1 MINTNVET
9 IRQNIKVSCQKRQRD
24 IEKVNLICVSKSVG
38 VPDMETVFETGI
50 RQFAENRVDALAEK
64 QAHFKDSDIIW
75 HFIGRLQRRK
85 VKDVINTI
93 DYFHALDS
101 LKLAHEIQKRADTK
115 IKCFV
120 QVNISGETS
129 KQGVSPE
136 DLMKFVTELIEFDKI
151 EVVGLMTMAP
161 FEASEGELRL
171 YFSELKRLQT
181 ILANKNYNHAPCQEL
196 SMGMSQDYQIAIEEG
211 ATFVRVGSAFFKK

>member
-9 IRQNIKVSCQKRQRD
+9 IRQNIKESCQKGQRD
-24 IEKVNLICVSKSVG
+24 IEKVNLICVSKSVE
-38 VPDMETVFETGI
+38 VPEMETVYETGI
-50 RQFAENRVDALAEK
+50 RQFAENRVDVLAEK
-64 QAHFKDSDIIW
+64 QAHFNESDIIW

-120 QVNISGETS
+120 QVNVSGEVS

-136 DLMKFVTELIEFDKI
+136 NLMKFVTELIEFDKI

-161 FEASEGELRL
+161 FEASESELRL
-171 YFSELKRLQT
+171 YFSELKKLQT
-181 ILANKNYNHAPCQEL
+181 ILANKNYDHAPCQEL